1 MDTLR
6 VDTAIAGPAL
16 EFPAARPAPAARP
29 VPARSP
35 EAETTNGPDSAP
47 RRPRSDVEPSD
58 GRHETGRSGATNG
71 SDDTEVRAAL
81 RETAEELKRELKT
94 LGGHSLDISF
104 EEENRRYVVQIRD
117 SESGE
122 LIRQIPPEHLL
133 EASRRLN
140 ELRGLLF
147 DDWS

>member
-1 MDTLR
+1 
-6 VDTAIAGPAL
+6 
-16 EFPAARPAPAARP
+16 
-29 VPARSP
+29 
-35 EAETTNGPDSAP
+35 
-47 RRPRSDVEPSD
+47 
-58 GRHETGRSGATNG
+58 
-71 SDDTEVRAAL
+71 VREAL
-81 RETAEELKRELKT
+81 RETAEELKSELAA
-94 LGGHSLDISF
+94 LGRHSLDISF

>member
-1 MDTLR
+1 MDTFR

-16 EFPAARPAPAARP
+16 EVPAARPAPAARP
-29 VPARSP
+29 VPARAP
-35 EAETTNGPDSAP
+35 EADQADGPESAIP
-47 RRPRSDVEPSD
+47 RPRSDVESPD
-58 GRHETGRSGATNG
+58 GRPENGHADATRG
-71 SDDTEVRAAL
+71 PDETEVREAL
-81 RETAEELKRELKT
+81 RETAEELKSELMA
-94 LGGHSLDISF
+94 LSGHSLDISF